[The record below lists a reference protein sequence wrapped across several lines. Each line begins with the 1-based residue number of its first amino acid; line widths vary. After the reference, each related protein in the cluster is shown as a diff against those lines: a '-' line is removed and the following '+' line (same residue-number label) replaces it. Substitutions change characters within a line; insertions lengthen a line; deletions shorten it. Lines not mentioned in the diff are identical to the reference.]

1 MDPCNFG
8 APATTVSNRQILDD
22 FVPQFTHLLTVST
35 ATLDPKYIDT
45 TNEYYQFLHPR
56 IPPNSH
62 KKRDNRGE
70 GTNQSRGKNYR
81 NFSTFG
87 FSCACRAIFLNFG
100 VSDRRNTPPRDFG
113 VF

>member
-45 TNEYYQFLHPR
+45 TNEYYQFIAPKDTPELTQEEGQQGGGNESIKR
-56 IPPNSH
+56 
-62 KKRDNRGE
+62 KKLSKLFHFRFFVCVPCNFFEFWGE
-70 GTNQSRGKNYR
+70 
-81 NFSTFG
+81 
-87 FSCACRAIFLNFG
+87 
-100 VSDRRNTPPRDFG
+100 
-113 VF
+113 

>member
-45 TNEYYQFLHPR
+45 TNEYYQFIAPKDTPELTQE
-56 IPPNSH
+56 
-62 KKRDNRGE
+62 E
-70 GTNQSRGKNYR
+70 GQQGGGNESRGKNYR

>member
-70 GTNQSRGKNYR
+70 GTNQEEKIIE
-81 NFSTFG
+81 TFPLSV
-87 FSCACRAIFLNFG
+87 FRVRAVQFF
-100 VSDRRNTPPRDFG
+100 
-113 VF
+113 